1 MLILHRRVLDVLS
14 LGDDEAASLGVNV
27 ARARLTIVVAA
38 TLGTAAAVV
47 GERADRV
54 RRDHRPAHDPAPR
67 LDELP
72 RRDPALALAGAGFL
86 VLADVLARTILSPA
100 ELPIG
105 VVTAFFG
112 APFFAV
118 VLRTLEGDAV
128 IETRDLWVRFGPV
141 AAVRGLSLRAESG
154 GWTAL
159 IGPNG
164 AGKTSALRAL
174 AGLVPFDGEIR
185 IEEQDVRRLGR
196 RALARL
202 VAFVPQKP
210 ETPPEL
216 TVAEYVLLGRTPHI
230 SYLGGEGRRDR
241 DAAARALRRLDL
253 EEFAQRPLGSLSG
266 GELQRAVL
274 ARALAQE
281 ARVLLLD
288 EPTTSLDLGRQQLVL
303 ELVDEL
309 RQDGLT
315 VVTTLHDLTLAG
327 QYAEHVVLLDG
338 GSVVA
343 EGAAAEVLSAP
354 NLAAHYGANVR
365 VIEDEHGVF
374 VVPVAL
380 AAPVAGLGA
389 CDRRLRDLA
398 GVADGARSPPMRN

>member
-1 MLILHRRVLDVLS
+1 M
-14 LGDDEAASLGVNV
+14 
-27 ARARLTIVVAA
+27 
-38 TLGTAAAVV
+38 
-47 GERADRV
+47 
-54 RRDHRPAHDPAPR
+54 
-67 LDELP
+67 
-72 RRDPALALAGAGFL
+72 
-86 VLADVLARTILSPA
+86 
-100 ELPIG
+100 
-105 VVTAFFG
+105 
-112 APFFAV
+112 
-118 VLRTLEGDAV
+118 
-128 IETRDLWVRFGPV
+128 IETRDLWVRFGPI

-174 AGLVPFDGEIR
+174 AGLVPYEGDVELDGR
-185 IEEQDVRRLGR
+185 DARRLGR

-210 ETPPEL
+210 EAPPAL

-241 DAAARALRRLDL
+241 DAATRALRRLELDS
-253 EEFAQRPLGSLSG
+253 FAERLLGSLSG

-281 ARVLLLD
+281 APLLLLD

-303 ELVDEL
+303 ELVDAL
-309 RQDGLT
+309 RGDGLT
-315 VVTTLHDLTLAG
+315 VVTTMHDLTLAG
-327 QYAEHVVLLDG
+327 QYAERLVLLDG

-343 EGAAAEVLSAP
+343 EGTATEVLSAP

-365 VIEDEHGVF
+365 VVEDEAGVF
-374 VVPVAL
+374 VLPV
-380 AAPVAGLGA
+380 
-389 CDRRLRDLA
+389 RR
-398 GVADGARSPPMRN
+398 

>member
-1 MLILHRRVLDVLS
+1 M
-14 LGDDEAASLGVNV
+14 
-27 ARARLTIVVAA
+27 
-38 TLGTAAAVV
+38 
-47 GERADRV
+47 
-54 RRDHRPAHDPAPR
+54 
-67 LDELP
+67 
-72 RRDPALALAGAGFL
+72 
-86 VLADVLARTILSPA
+86 
-100 ELPIG
+100 
-105 VVTAFFG
+105 
-112 APFFAV
+112 
-118 VLRTLEGDAV
+118 

-174 AGLVPFDGEIR
+174 AGLVPFDGEVR
-185 IEEQDVRRLGR
+185 IEEQDARRLGR

-230 SYLGGEGRRDR
+230 SYLGGEGKRDR
-241 DAAARALRRLDL
+241 EAAARALGRLEL
-253 EEFAQRPLGSLSG
+253 EEFAQRRLGSLSG

-281 ARVLLLD
+281 ARILLLD

-309 RQDGLT
+309 RRDGLT
-315 VVTTLHDLTLAG
+315 VVTTMHDLTLAG
-327 QYAEHVVLLDG
+327 QYAEHVVLLDAG
-338 GSVVA
+338 AVVA
-343 EGAAAEVLSAP
+343 EGTATEVLSAP

-365 VIEDEHGVF
+365 VIEDEYGVF
-374 VVPVAL
+374 VVPV
-380 AAPVAGLGA
+380 
-389 CDRRLRDLA
+389 RR
-398 GVADGARSPPMRN
+398 